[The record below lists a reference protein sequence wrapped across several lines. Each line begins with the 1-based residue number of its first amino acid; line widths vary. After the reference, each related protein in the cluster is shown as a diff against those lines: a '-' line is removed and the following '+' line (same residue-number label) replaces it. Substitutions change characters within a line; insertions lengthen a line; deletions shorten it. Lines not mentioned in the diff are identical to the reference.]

1 MTRLIHRDT
10 LQRKDSAQYCPT
22 QNKTK
27 SSLIM
32 KQKNIGA
39 EAAGESVWRSVTTT
53 AEVMRG

>member
-39 EAAGESVWRSVTTT
+39 EAAGESV
-53 AEVMRG
+53 